1 MDIAYIIYYDEEAK
15 KNSGFIEMLK
25 SECKKYDIVL
35 EYISFEKVNLMS
47 ESSFENQFK
56 KVFFVI
62 NRTREYKLSLKFEKI
77 NVKVFHSSKITE
89 LGNNKYKTYCY
100 LKDYFEK
107 NKNEPQGEWI
117 AHTVLVKA
125 GDLNNVLNEYMGK
138 DYVIKSVDG
147 HGGSQVFLL
156 NSDST
161 KHGLYRKNSG
171 NTDGDLYIEN
181 SGNTDDDL
189 YIKKNNDNAGNN
201 IYKLLEGH
209 DCVLQKRI
217 DSDSNDIRVYIVFGK
232 IYASVLRHG
241 NDGFKSNFSL
251 GGSVEEYFPNENQK
265 KIIEKFIEA
274 FGAKQL
280 SMVGIDFILTRDGSL
295 IFNEL
300 EEMVGSRMLY
310 NCSKHD
316 IVKEYVEQIAKLQE
330 RGTV

>member
-1 MDIAYIIYYDEEAK
+1 MNIAYIIYYDEEANE
-15 KNSGFIEMLK
+15 NSGFIEMLK
-25 SECKKYDIVL
+25 SECRKYDIAL

-47 ESSFENQFK
+47 ESSFENKFK
-56 KVFFVI
+56 KIFFVI
-62 NRTREYKLSLKFEKI
+62 NRTREYKLSLRFEKI

-100 LKDYFEK
+100 LKEYFER

-117 AHTVLVKA
+117 AHTVLVKVD
-125 GDLNNVLNEYMGK
+125 DLNNVLNDYIGK

-147 HGGSQVFLL
+147 HGGSQVFSL
-156 NSDST
+156 NDDGT
-161 KHGLYRKNSG
+161 KHGSYRKNR
-171 NTDGDLYIEN
+171 
-181 SGNTDDDL
+181 
-189 YIKKNNDNAGNN
+189 DNAKNN
-201 IYKLLEGH
+201 IYKALQGH

-232 IYASVLRHG
+232 IYAAVLRHG

-251 GGSVEEYFPNENQK
+251 GGSVEEYFPDEEQK

-274 FGAKQL
+274 FGAEQL
-280 SMVGIDFILTRDGSL
+280 SMAGIDFILTRDGNL

-316 IVKEYVEQIAKLQE
+316 IVREYVEQIAKLQE

>member
-1 MDIAYIIYYDEEAK
+1 MNIAYIIYYDEEAK
-15 KNSGFIEMLK
+15 KNSGFIDMLK
-25 SECKKYDIVL
+25 SECRKYDIAI

-47 ESSFENQFK
+47 ESSFENKFK
-56 KVFFVI
+56 KIFFVI
-62 NRTREYKLSLKFEKI
+62 NRTREYKLSLRFEKI

-100 LKDYFEK
+100 LKEYFER

-117 AHTVLVKA
+117 EHTVLVKA
-125 GDLNNVLNEYMGK
+125 DDLNNVLNDYIGK

-147 HGGSQVFLL
+147 HGGSQVFSL
-156 NSDST
+156 NDDGT
-161 KHGLYRKNSG
+161 KHGSYRKNR
-171 NTDGDLYIEN
+171 
-181 SGNTDDDL
+181 
-189 YIKKNNDNAGNN
+189 DNAKNN
-201 IYKLLEGH
+201 IYKALQGH

-232 IYASVLRHG
+232 IYAAVLRHG

-251 GGSVEEYFPNENQK
+251 GGSVEEYFPDEEQK
-265 KIIEKFIEA
+265 KNIEKFIEA
-274 FGAKQL
+274 FGAEQL
-280 SMVGIDFILTRDGSL
+280 SMAGIDFILTRDGNL

-316 IVKEYVEQIAKLQE
+316 IVREYVEQIAKLQE

>member
-1 MDIAYIIYYDEEAK
+1 MNIAYIIYYDEEAK
-15 KNSGFIEMLK
+15 KNSGFIDMLK
-25 SECKKYDIVL
+25 SECRKYDIAL

-47 ESSFENQFK
+47 ESSFENKFK
-56 KVFFVI
+56 KIFFVI
-62 NRTREYKLSLKFEKI
+62 NRTREYKLSLRFEKI

-100 LKDYFEK
+100 LKEYFER

-125 GDLNNVLNEYMGK
+125 DDLNNVLNDYIGK

-147 HGGSQVFLL
+147 HGGSQVFSL
-156 NSDST
+156 NDDGT
-161 KHGLYRKNSG
+161 KHGSYRKNR
-171 NTDGDLYIEN
+171 
-181 SGNTDDDL
+181 
-189 YIKKNNDNAGNN
+189 DNEKNN
-201 IYKLLEGH
+201 IYKALQGH

-232 IYASVLRHG
+232 IYAAVLRHG

-251 GGSVEEYFPNENQK
+251 GGSVEEYFPDEEQK

-274 FGAKQL
+274 FGAEQL
-280 SMVGIDFILTRDGSL
+280 SMAGIDFILTRDGNL

-316 IVKEYVEQIAKLQE
+316 IVREYVEQIAKLQE

>member
-1 MDIAYIIYYDEEAK
+1 MNIAYIIYYDEEAK

-25 SECKKYDIVL
+25 SECRKYDIAL

-47 ESSFENQFK
+47 ESSFENKFK
-56 KVFFVI
+56 KIFFVI
-62 NRTREYKLSLKFEKI
+62 NRTREYKLSLRFEKI

-100 LKDYFEK
+100 LKEYFER

-125 GDLNNVLNEYMGK
+125 DDLNNVLNDYIGK

-147 HGGSQVFLL
+147 HGGSQVFSL
-156 NSDST
+156 NDDGT
-161 KHGLYRKNSG
+161 KHGSYRKNR
-171 NTDGDLYIEN
+171 
-181 SGNTDDDL
+181 
-189 YIKKNNDNAGNN
+189 DNAKNN
-201 IYKLLEGH
+201 IYKALQGH

-232 IYASVLRHG
+232 IYAAVLRHG

-251 GGSVEEYFPNENQK
+251 GGSVEEYFPDEEQK

-274 FGAKQL
+274 FGAEQL
-280 SMVGIDFILTRDGSL
+280 SMAGIDFILTRDGNL

-316 IVKEYVEQIAKLQE
+316 IVREYVEQIAKLQE

>member
-1 MDIAYIIYYDEEAK
+1 MNIAYIIYYDEEAK
-15 KNSGFIEMLK
+15 KNSGFIDMLK
-25 SECKKYDIVL
+25 SECRKYDIAL

-47 ESSFENQFK
+47 ESSFENKFK
-56 KVFFVI
+56 KILFVI
-62 NRTREYKLSLKFEKI
+62 NRTRECKLSLRFEKI

-100 LKDYFEK
+100 LKEYFER

-125 GDLNNVLNEYMGK
+125 DDLNNVLNDYIGK

-147 HGGSQVFLL
+147 HGGSQVFSL
-156 NSDST
+156 NDDGT
-161 KHGLYRKNSG
+161 KHGSYRKNR
-171 NTDGDLYIEN
+171 
-181 SGNTDDDL
+181 
-189 YIKKNNDNAGNN
+189 DNAKNN
-201 IYKLLEGH
+201 IYKALQGH

-232 IYASVLRHG
+232 IYAAVLRHG

-251 GGSVEEYFPNENQK
+251 GGSVEEYFPDEEQK

-274 FGAKQL
+274 FGAEQL
-280 SMVGIDFILTRDGSL
+280 SMAGIDFILTRDGNL

-316 IVKEYVEQIAKLQE
+316 IVREYVEQIAKLQE

>member
-1 MDIAYIIYYDEEAK
+1 MNIAYIIYYDEEAN

-25 SECKKYDIVL
+25 SECRKYDIAL

-47 ESSFENQFK
+47 ESSFENKFK
-56 KVFFVI
+56 KIFFVI
-62 NRTREYKLSLKFEKI
+62 NRTREYKLSLRFEKI

-100 LKDYFEK
+100 LKEYFER

-117 AHTVLVKA
+117 AYTVLVKA
-125 GDLNNVLNEYMGK
+125 DDLNNVLNDYIGK

-147 HGGSQVFLL
+147 HGGSQVFSL
-156 NSDST
+156 NDDGT
-161 KHGLYRKNSG
+161 KLGSYRKNR
-171 NTDGDLYIEN
+171 
-181 SGNTDDDL
+181 
-189 YIKKNNDNAGNN
+189 DNAKNN
-201 IYKLLEGH
+201 IYKSLQGH

-232 IYASVLRHG
+232 IYAAVLRHG

-251 GGSVEEYFPNENQK
+251 GGSVEEYFLDEEQK
-265 KIIEKFIEA
+265 KFIEKFIEA
-274 FGAKQL
+274 FGAGQL
-280 SMVGIDFILTRDGSL
+280 SMAGIDFILTRDGNL

-316 IVKEYVEQIAKLQE
+316 IVRKYVEQIAKLQE

>member
-1 MDIAYIIYYDEEAK
+1 MNIAYIIYYDEEAN

-25 SECKKYDIVL
+25 SECRKYDIAL

-47 ESSFENQFK
+47 ESSFENKFK
-56 KVFFVI
+56 KIFFVI
-62 NRTREYKLSLKFEKI
+62 NRTREYKLSLRFEKI

-100 LKDYFEK
+100 LKEYFER

-125 GDLNNVLNEYMGK
+125 DDLNNVLNDYIGK

-147 HGGSQVFLL
+147 HGGSQVFSL
-156 NSDST
+156 NDDGT
-161 KHGLYRKNSG
+161 KHGS
-171 NTDGDLYIEN
+171 
-181 SGNTDDDL
+181 
-189 YIKKNNDNAGNN
+189 YIKNRDNAKNN
-201 IYKLLEGH
+201 IYKALQGH

-232 IYASVLRHG
+232 IYAAVLRHG

-251 GGSVEEYFPNENQK
+251 GGSVEEYFPDEEQK

-274 FGAKQL
+274 FGAEQL
-280 SMVGIDFILTRDGSL
+280 SMAGIDFILTRDGNL

-316 IVKEYVEQIAKLQE
+316 IVREYVEQIAKLQE

>member
-1 MDIAYIIYYDEEAK
+1 MNIAYIIYYDEEAN

-25 SECKKYDIVL
+25 SECRKYDIAL

-47 ESSFENQFK
+47 ESSFENKFK
-56 KVFFVI
+56 KIFFVI
-62 NRTREYKLSLKFEKI
+62 NRTREYKLSLRFEKI

-100 LKDYFEK
+100 LKEYFER

-117 AHTVLVKA
+117 AHTALVKA
-125 GDLNNVLNEYMGK
+125 DDLNNVLNDYIGK

-147 HGGSQVFLL
+147 HGGSQVFSL
-156 NSDST
+156 NDDGT
-161 KHGLYRKNSG
+161 KHGSYRKNR
-171 NTDGDLYIEN
+171 
-181 SGNTDDDL
+181 
-189 YIKKNNDNAGNN
+189 DNAKNN
-201 IYKLLEGH
+201 IYKALQGH

-232 IYASVLRHG
+232 IYAAVLRHG

-251 GGSVEEYFPNENQK
+251 GGSVEEYFPDEEQK

-274 FGAKQL
+274 FGAEQL
-280 SMVGIDFILTRDGSL
+280 SMAGIDFILTRDGNL

-316 IVKEYVEQIAKLQE
+316 IVREYVEQIAKLQE

>member
-1 MDIAYIIYYDEEAK
+1 MNIAYIIYYDEEAN
-15 KNSGFIEMLK
+15 KNSGFIDMLK
-25 SECKKYDIVL
+25 SECRKYDIAL

-47 ESSFENQFK
+47 ESSFENKFK
-56 KVFFVI
+56 KIFFVI
-62 NRTREYKLSLKFEKI
+62 NRTREYKLSLRFEKI

-100 LKDYFEK
+100 LKEYFER

-125 GDLNNVLNEYMGK
+125 DDLNNVLNDYIGK

-147 HGGSQVFLL
+147 HGGSQVFSL
-156 NSDST
+156 NDDGT
-161 KHGLYRKNSG
+161 KHGSYRKNR
-171 NTDGDLYIEN
+171 
-181 SGNTDDDL
+181 
-189 YIKKNNDNAGNN
+189 DNAKNN
-201 IYKLLEGH
+201 IYKALQGH

-232 IYASVLRHG
+232 IYAAVLRHG

-251 GGSVEEYFPNENQK
+251 GGSVEEYFPDEEQK
-265 KIIEKFIEA
+265 KNIEKFIEA
-274 FGAKQL
+274 FGAEQL
-280 SMVGIDFILTRDGSL
+280 SMAGIDFILTRDGNL

-316 IVKEYVEQIAKLQE
+316 IVREYVEQIAKLQE

>member
-1 MDIAYIIYYDEEAK
+1 MNIAYIIYYDEEAK
-15 KNSGFIEMLK
+15 KNSGFIDMLK
-25 SECKKYDIVL
+25 SECRKYDIAL

-47 ESSFENQFK
+47 ESSFENKFK
-56 KVFFVI
+56 KIFFVI
-62 NRTREYKLSLKFEKI
+62 NRTREYKLSLRFEKI

-100 LKDYFEK
+100 LKEYFER

-125 GDLNNVLNEYMGK
+125 DDLNNVLNDYIGK

-147 HGGSQVFLL
+147 HGGSQVFSL
-156 NSDST
+156 NDDGT
-161 KHGLYRKNSG
+161 KHGSYRKNR
-171 NTDGDLYIEN
+171 
-181 SGNTDDDL
+181 
-189 YIKKNNDNAGNN
+189 DNAKNN
-201 IYKLLEGH
+201 IYKALQGH
-209 DCVLQKRI
+209 DCVSQKRI

-232 IYASVLRHG
+232 IYAAVLRHG

-251 GGSVEEYFPNENQK
+251 GGSVEEYFPDEEQK

-274 FGAKQL
+274 FGAEQL
-280 SMVGIDFILTRDGSL
+280 SMAGIDFILTRDGNL

-316 IVKEYVEQIAKLQE
+316 IVREYVEQIAKLQE

>member
-1 MDIAYIIYYDEEAK
+1 MNIAYIIYYDEEAK
-15 KNSGFIEMLK
+15 KNSGFIDMLK
-25 SECKKYDIVL
+25 SECRKYDIAL

-47 ESSFENQFK
+47 ESSFENKFK
-56 KVFFVI
+56 KIFFVI
-62 NRTREYKLSLKFEKI
+62 NRTREYKLSLRFEKI

-89 LGNNKYKTYCY
+89 LGNNKYKTYCC
-100 LKDYFEK
+100 LKEYFEK

-125 GDLNNVLNEYMGK
+125 DDLNNVLNDYIGK

-147 HGGSQVFLL
+147 HGGSQVFSL
-156 NSDST
+156 NDDGT
-161 KHGLYRKNSG
+161 KLGSYRKNR
-171 NTDGDLYIEN
+171 
-181 SGNTDDDL
+181 
-189 YIKKNNDNAGNN
+189 DNAKNN
-201 IYKLLEGH
+201 IYKSLQGH

-232 IYASVLRHG
+232 IYAAVLRHG

-251 GGSVEEYFPNENQK
+251 GGSVEEYFLDEEQK
-265 KIIEKFIEA
+265 KFIEKFIEA
-274 FGAKQL
+274 FGAGQL
-280 SMVGIDFILTRDGSL
+280 SMAGIDFILTRDGNL

-316 IVKEYVEQIAKLQE
+316 IVRKYVEQIAKLQE

>member
-1 MDIAYIIYYDEEAK
+1 MNIAYIIYYDEEAK
-15 KNSGFIEMLK
+15 KNSGFIDMLK
-25 SECKKYDIVL
+25 SECRKYDIAL

-47 ESSFENQFK
+47 ESSFENEFK
-56 KVFFVI
+56 KIFFVI
-62 NRTREYKLSLKFEKI
+62 NRTREYKLSLRFEKI
-77 NVKVFHSSKITE
+77 NIKVFHSSKITE
-89 LGNNKYKTYCY
+89 LGNNKYKTYCC
-100 LKDYFEK
+100 LKEYFEK

-125 GDLNNVLNEYMGK
+125 DDLNNVLNDYIGK

-147 HGGSQVFLL
+147 HGGSQVFSL
-156 NSDST
+156 NDDGT
-161 KHGLYRKNSG
+161 KLGSYRKNR
-171 NTDGDLYIEN
+171 
-181 SGNTDDDL
+181 
-189 YIKKNNDNAGNN
+189 DNAKNN
-201 IYKLLEGH
+201 IYKSLQGH

-232 IYASVLRHG
+232 IYAAVLRHG

-251 GGSVEEYFPNENQK
+251 GGSVEEYFLDEEQK
-265 KIIEKFIEA
+265 KFIEKFIEA
-274 FGAKQL
+274 FGAGQL
-280 SMVGIDFILTRDGSL
+280 SMAGIDFIMTRDGNL

-316 IVKEYVEQIAKLQE
+316 IVRKYVEQIAKLQE

>member
-1 MDIAYIIYYDEEAK
+1 MNIPYIIYYDEQAN

-25 SECKKYDIVL
+25 SECRKYDIAL

-47 ESSFENQFK
+47 ESSFENKFK
-56 KVFFVI
+56 KIFFVI
-62 NRTREYKLSLKFEKI
+62 NRTREYKLSLRFEKI

-100 LKDYFEK
+100 LKEYFER

-125 GDLNNVLNEYMGK
+125 DDLNNVLNDYIGK

-147 HGGSQVFLL
+147 HGGSQVFSL
-156 NSDST
+156 NDDGT
-161 KHGLYRKNSG
+161 KHGSYRKNR
-171 NTDGDLYIEN
+171 
-181 SGNTDDDL
+181 
-189 YIKKNNDNAGNN
+189 DNAKNN
-201 IYKLLEGH
+201 IYKALQGH

-232 IYASVLRHG
+232 IYAAVLRHG

-251 GGSVEEYFPNENQK
+251 GGSVEEYFPDEEQK

-274 FGAKQL
+274 FGAEQL
-280 SMVGIDFILTRDGSL
+280 SMAGIDFILTRDGNL

-316 IVKEYVEQIAKLQE
+316 IVREYVEQIAKLQE

>member
-1 MDIAYIIYYDEEAK
+1 MNIAYIIYYDEEAN

-25 SECKKYDIVL
+25 SECRKYDIAL

-47 ESSFENQFK
+47 ESSFENKFK
-56 KVFFVI
+56 KIFFVI

-100 LKDYFEK
+100 LKEYFER

-125 GDLNNVLNEYMGK
+125 DDLNNVLNDYIGK

-147 HGGSQVFLL
+147 HGGSQVFSL
-156 NSDST
+156 NDDGT
-161 KHGLYRKNSG
+161 KHGSYRKNR
-171 NTDGDLYIEN
+171 
-181 SGNTDDDL
+181 
-189 YIKKNNDNAGNN
+189 DNAKNN
-201 IYKLLEGH
+201 IYKVLQGH

-232 IYASVLRHG
+232 IYAAVLRHG

-251 GGSVEEYFPNENQK
+251 GGSVEEYFPDEEQK

-274 FGAKQL
+274 FGAEQL
-280 SMVGIDFILTRDGSL
+280 SMAGIDFILTRDGNL

-316 IVKEYVEQIAKLQE
+316 IVREYVEQIAKLQE

>member
-1 MDIAYIIYYDEEAK
+1 MNIAYIIYYDEEAN
-15 KNSGFIEMLK
+15 KNSGFIDMLK
-25 SECKKYDIVL
+25 SECRKYDIAL

-47 ESSFENQFK
+47 ESSFENKFK
-56 KVFFVI
+56 KIFFVI
-62 NRTREYKLSLKFEKI
+62 NRTREYKLSLRFEKI

-100 LKDYFEK
+100 LKEYFER

-125 GDLNNVLNEYMGK
+125 DDLNNVLNDYIGK

-147 HGGSQVFLL
+147 HGGSQVFSL
-156 NSDST
+156 NDDGT
-161 KHGLYRKNSG
+161 KLGLYRKNR
-171 NTDGDLYIEN
+171 
-181 SGNTDDDL
+181 
-189 YIKKNNDNAGNN
+189 DNAKNN
-201 IYKLLEGH
+201 IYKALQGH

-217 DSDSNDIRVYIVFGK
+217 DSDSNDIRLYIVFGK
-232 IYASVLRHG
+232 IYAAVLRHG

-251 GGSVEEYFPNENQK
+251 GGSVEEYFPDEEQK

-274 FGAKQL
+274 FGAEQL
-280 SMVGIDFILTRDGSL
+280 SMAGIDFILTRDGNL

-316 IVKEYVEQIAKLQE
+316 IVREYVEQIAKLQE

>member
-1 MDIAYIIYYDEEAK
+1 MNIAYIIYYDEEAN

-25 SECKKYDIVL
+25 SECRKYDIAL

-47 ESSFENQFK
+47 ESSFENKFK
-56 KVFFVI
+56 KIFFVI
-62 NRTREYKLSLKFEKI
+62 NRTREYKLSLRFEKI
-77 NVKVFHSSKITE
+77 NVKVFHSPKITE

-100 LKDYFEK
+100 LKEYFER

-125 GDLNNVLNEYMGK
+125 DDLNNVLNDYIGK

-147 HGGSQVFLL
+147 HGGSQVFSL
-156 NSDST
+156 NDDGT
-161 KHGLYRKNSG
+161 KHGSYRKNR
-171 NTDGDLYIEN
+171 
-181 SGNTDDDL
+181 
-189 YIKKNNDNAGNN
+189 DNAKNN
-201 IYKLLEGH
+201 IYKALQGH

-232 IYASVLRHG
+232 IYAAVLRHG

-251 GGSVEEYFPNENQK
+251 GGSVEEYFPDEEQK

-274 FGAKQL
+274 FGAEQL
-280 SMVGIDFILTRDGSL
+280 SMAGIDFILTRDGNL

-316 IVKEYVEQIAKLQE
+316 IVREYVEQIAKLQE

>member
-1 MDIAYIIYYDEEAK
+1 MNIAYIIYYDEEAK
-15 KNSGFIEMLK
+15 KNSGFIDMLK
-25 SECKKYDIVL
+25 SECRKYDIAL

-47 ESSFENQFK
+47 ESSFENKFK
-56 KVFFVI
+56 KIFFVI
-62 NRTREYKLSLKFEKI
+62 NRTREYKLSLRFEKI

-100 LKDYFEK
+100 LKEYFER

-125 GDLNNVLNEYMGK
+125 DDLNNVLNDYIGK
-138 DYVIKSVDG
+138 EYVIKSVDG
-147 HGGSQVFLL
+147 HGGSQVFSL
-156 NSDST
+156 NDDGT
-161 KHGLYRKNSG
+161 KLGSYRKNR
-171 NTDGDLYIEN
+171 
-181 SGNTDDDL
+181 
-189 YIKKNNDNAGNN
+189 DNAKNN
-201 IYKLLEGH
+201 IYKALQGH

-232 IYASVLRHG
+232 IYAAVLRHG

-251 GGSVEEYFPNENQK
+251 GGSVEEYFPDEEQK

-274 FGAKQL
+274 FGAEQL
-280 SMVGIDFILTRDGSL
+280 SMAGIDFILTRDGNL

-316 IVKEYVEQIAKLQE
+316 IVREYVEQIAKLQE

>member
-1 MDIAYIIYYDEEAK
+1 MNIAYIIYYDEEAN
-15 KNSGFIEMLK
+15 KNSGFIDMLK
-25 SECKKYDIVL
+25 SECRKYDIAL

-47 ESSFENQFK
+47 ESSFENKFK
-56 KVFFVI
+56 KIFFVI
-62 NRTREYKLSLKFEKI
+62 NRTREYKLSLRFEKI

-100 LKDYFEK
+100 LKEYFER

-125 GDLNNVLNEYMGK
+125 DDLNNVLNDYIGK

-147 HGGSQVFLL
+147 HGGSQVFSL
-156 NSDST
+156 NDDGT
-161 KHGLYRKNSG
+161 KHGSYRKNR
-171 NTDGDLYIEN
+171 
-181 SGNTDDDL
+181 
-189 YIKKNNDNAGNN
+189 DNAKNN
-201 IYKLLEGH
+201 IYKALQGH

-232 IYASVLRHG
+232 IYAAVLRHG

-251 GGSVEEYFPNENQK
+251 GGSVEEYFPDEEQK

-274 FGAKQL
+274 FGAEQL
-280 SMVGIDFILTRDGSL
+280 SMAGIDFILTRDGNL

-316 IVKEYVEQIAKLQE
+316 IVREYVEQIAKLQE

>member
-1 MDIAYIIYYDEEAK
+1 MNIAYIIYYDEEAN

-25 SECKKYDIVL
+25 SECRKYDIAL

-47 ESSFENQFK
+47 ESSFENKFK
-56 KVFFVI
+56 KIFFVI
-62 NRTREYKLSLKFEKI
+62 NRTREYKLSLRFEKI

-100 LKDYFEK
+100 LKEYFER

-125 GDLNNVLNEYMGK
+125 DDLNNVLNDYIGK

-147 HGGSQVFLL
+147 HGGSQVFSL
-156 NSDST
+156 NDDGT
-161 KHGLYRKNSG
+161 KHGSYRKNR
-171 NTDGDLYIEN
+171 
-181 SGNTDDDL
+181 
-189 YIKKNNDNAGNN
+189 DNAKNN
-201 IYKLLEGH
+201 IYKALQGH

-232 IYASVLRHG
+232 IYAAVLRHG

-251 GGSVEEYFPNENQK
+251 GGSVEEYFPDEEQK
-265 KIIEKFIEA
+265 KFIEKFIKA
-274 FGAKQL
+274 FGAGQL
-280 SMVGIDFILTRDGSL
+280 SMAGIDFILTRDGNL

-316 IVKEYVEQIAKLQE
+316 IVREYVEQIAKLQE

>member
-1 MDIAYIIYYDEEAK
+1 MNIAYIIYYDEEAN

-25 SECKKYDIVL
+25 SECRKYDIAL

-47 ESSFENQFK
+47 ESSFENKFK
-56 KVFFVI
+56 KIFFVI
-62 NRTREYKLSLKFEKI
+62 NRTREYKLSLRFEKI

-100 LKDYFEK
+100 LKEYFER

-125 GDLNNVLNEYMGK
+125 DDLNNVLNDYIGK

-147 HGGSQVFLL
+147 HGGSQVFSL
-156 NSDST
+156 NDDGT
-161 KHGLYRKNSG
+161 KHGSYRKNR
-171 NTDGDLYIEN
+171 
-181 SGNTDDDL
+181 
-189 YIKKNNDNAGNN
+189 DNAKNN
-201 IYKLLEGH
+201 IYKALQGH
-209 DCVLQKRI
+209 NCVLQKRI

-232 IYASVLRHG
+232 IYAAVLRHG

-251 GGSVEEYFPNENQK
+251 GGSVEEYFLDEEQK
-265 KIIEKFIEA
+265 KFIEKFIEA
-274 FGAKQL
+274 FGAGQL
-280 SMVGIDFILTRDGSL
+280 SMAGIDFILTRDGNL

-316 IVKEYVEQIAKLQE
+316 IVRKYVEQIAKLQE

>member
-1 MDIAYIIYYDEEAK
+1 MNIAYIIYYDEEAK
-15 KNSGFIEMLK
+15 KNSGFIDMLK
-25 SECKKYDIVL
+25 SECRKYDIAI

-47 ESSFENQFK
+47 ESSFENKFK
-56 KVFFVI
+56 KIFFVI
-62 NRTREYKLSLKFEKI
+62 NRTREYKLSLRFEKI

-100 LKDYFEK
+100 LKEYFER

-125 GDLNNVLNEYMGK
+125 DDLNNVLNDYIGK

-147 HGGSQVFLL
+147 HGGSQVFSL
-156 NSDST
+156 NDDGT
-161 KHGLYRKNSG
+161 KHGSYRKNR
-171 NTDGDLYIEN
+171 
-181 SGNTDDDL
+181 
-189 YIKKNNDNAGNN
+189 DNEKNN
-201 IYKLLEGH
+201 IYKALQGH

-232 IYASVLRHG
+232 IYAAVLRHG

-251 GGSVEEYFPNENQK
+251 GGSVEEYFPDEEQK

-274 FGAKQL
+274 FGAEQL
-280 SMVGIDFILTRDGSL
+280 SMAGIDFILTRDGNL

-316 IVKEYVEQIAKLQE
+316 IVREYVEQIAKLQE

>member
-1 MDIAYIIYYDEEAK
+1 MNIAYIIYYDEEAN

-25 SECKKYDIVL
+25 SECRKYDIAL

-47 ESSFENQFK
+47 ESSFENKFK
-56 KVFFVI
+56 KIFFVI
-62 NRTREYKLSLKFEKI
+62 NRTREYKLSLRFEKI

-100 LKDYFEK
+100 LKEYFER

-125 GDLNNVLNEYMGK
+125 DDLNNVLNDYIGK

-147 HGGSQVFLL
+147 HGGSQVFSL
-156 NSDST
+156 NDDGT
-161 KHGLYRKNSG
+161 KHGSYRKNR
-171 NTDGDLYIEN
+171 
-181 SGNTDDDL
+181 
-189 YIKKNNDNAGNN
+189 DNAKNN
-201 IYKLLEGH
+201 IYKALQGH

-232 IYASVLRHG
+232 IYAAVLRHG

-251 GGSVEEYFPNENQK
+251 GGSVEEYFPDEEQK

-274 FGAKQL
+274 FGAEQL
-280 SMVGIDFILTRDGSL
+280 SMAGIDFILTRDGNL

-316 IVKEYVEQIAKLQE
+316 IVREYVEQIAKLQE

>member
-1 MDIAYIIYYDEEAK
+1 MNIAYIIYYDEEAN

-25 SECKKYDIVL
+25 SECRKYDIAL

-47 ESSFENQFK
+47 ESSFENKFK
-56 KVFFVI
+56 KIFFVI
-62 NRTREYKLSLKFEKI
+62 NRTREYKLSLRFEKI
-77 NVKVFHSSKITE
+77 NVIVFHSSKITE

-100 LKDYFEK
+100 LKEYFER

-117 AHTVLVKA
+117 AHTVLVKVD
-125 GDLNNVLNEYMGK
+125 DLNNVLNDYIGK

-147 HGGSQVFLL
+147 HGGSQVFSL
-156 NSDST
+156 NDDGT
-161 KHGLYRKNSG
+161 KHGSYRKNR
-171 NTDGDLYIEN
+171 
-181 SGNTDDDL
+181 
-189 YIKKNNDNAGNN
+189 DNAKNN
-201 IYKLLEGH
+201 IYKALQGH

-232 IYASVLRHG
+232 IYAAVLRHG

-251 GGSVEEYFPNENQK
+251 GGSVEEYFPDEEQK

-274 FGAKQL
+274 FGAEQL
-280 SMVGIDFILTRDGSL
+280 SMAGIDFILTRDGNL

-316 IVKEYVEQIAKLQE
+316 IVREYVEQIAKLQE

>member
-1 MDIAYIIYYDEEAK
+1 MNIAYIIYYDEEAK

-25 SECKKYDIVL
+25 SECRKYDIAL

-47 ESSFENQFK
+47 ENSFENKFK
-56 KVFFVI
+56 KIFFVI
-62 NRTREYKLSLKFEKI
+62 NRTREYKLSLRFEKI
-77 NVKVFHSSKITE
+77 NVKVFHSSKITG

-100 LKDYFEK
+100 LKEYFER

-125 GDLNNVLNEYMGK
+125 DDLNNVLNDYIGK

-147 HGGSQVFLL
+147 HGGSQVFSL
-156 NSDST
+156 NDDGT
-161 KHGLYRKNSG
+161 KHGSYRKNR
-171 NTDGDLYIEN
+171 
-181 SGNTDDDL
+181 
-189 YIKKNNDNAGNN
+189 DNAKNN
-201 IYKLLEGH
+201 IYKALQGH

-232 IYASVLRHG
+232 IYAAVLRHG

-251 GGSVEEYFPNENQK
+251 GGSVEEYFPDEEQK
-265 KIIEKFIEA
+265 KFIEKFIKA
-274 FGAKQL
+274 FGAGQL
-280 SMVGIDFILTRDGSL
+280 SMAGIDFILTRDGNL

-316 IVKEYVEQIAKLQE
+316 IVREYVEQIAKLQE

>member
-1 MDIAYIIYYDEEAK
+1 MNIAYIIYYDEEAK

-25 SECKKYDIVL
+25 SECRKYDIAL

-47 ESSFENQFK
+47 ESSFENKFK
-56 KVFFVI
+56 KIFFVI
-62 NRTREYKLSLKFEKI
+62 NRTREYKLSLRFEKI

-100 LKDYFEK
+100 LKEYFER

-125 GDLNNVLNEYMGK
+125 DDLNNVLNDYIGK

-147 HGGSQVFLL
+147 HGGSQVFSL
-156 NSDST
+156 NDDGT
-161 KHGLYRKNSG
+161 KHGSYRKNR
-171 NTDGDLYIEN
+171 
-181 SGNTDDDL
+181 
-189 YIKKNNDNAGNN
+189 DNAKNN
-201 IYKLLEGH
+201 IYKALQAH

-232 IYASVLRHG
+232 IYAAVLRHG

-251 GGSVEEYFPNENQK
+251 GGSVEEYFPDEEQK
-265 KIIEKFIEA
+265 KFIEKFIKA
-274 FGAKQL
+274 FGAGQL
-280 SMVGIDFILTRDGSL
+280 SMAGIDFILTRDGNL
-295 IFNEL
+295 IFNEI

-310 NCSKHD
+310 STGSRNDS
-316 IVKEYVEQIAKLQE
+316 YS
-330 RGTV
+330 

>member
-1 MDIAYIIYYDEEAK
+1 MNIAYIIYYDEEAN

-25 SECKKYDIVL
+25 SECRKYDIAL

-47 ESSFENQFK
+47 ESSFENKFK
-56 KVFFVI
+56 KIFFVI
-62 NRTREYKLSLKFEKI
+62 NRTREYKLSLRFEKI

-100 LKDYFEK
+100 LKEYFER

-125 GDLNNVLNEYMGK
+125 DDLNNVLNDYIGK

-147 HGGSQVFLL
+147 HGGSQVFSL
-156 NSDST
+156 NDDGT
-161 KHGLYRKNSG
+161 KLGSYRKNR
-171 NTDGDLYIEN
+171 
-181 SGNTDDDL
+181 
-189 YIKKNNDNAGNN
+189 DNAKNN
-201 IYKLLEGH
+201 IYKALQGH

-232 IYASVLRHG
+232 IYAAVLRHG

-251 GGSVEEYFPNENQK
+251 GGSVEEYFPDEEQK
-265 KIIEKFIEA
+265 KFIEKFIKA
-274 FGAKQL
+274 FGAGQL
-280 SMVGIDFILTRDGSL
+280 SMAGIDFILTRDGNL
-295 IFNEL
+295 IFNEI

-316 IVKEYVEQIAKLQE
+316 IVREYVEQIAKLQE

>member
-1 MDIAYIIYYDEEAK
+1 MNIAYIIYYDEEAN
-15 KNSGFIEMLK
+15 KNSGFIDMLK
-25 SECKKYDIVL
+25 SECRKYDIAL

-47 ESSFENQFK
+47 ESSFENKFK
-56 KVFFVI
+56 KIFFVI
-62 NRTREYKLSLKFEKI
+62 NRTREYKLSLRFEKI

-100 LKDYFEK
+100 LKEYFER

-125 GDLNNVLNEYMGK
+125 DDLNNVLNDYIGK

-147 HGGSQVFLL
+147 HGGSQVFSL
-156 NSDST
+156 NDDGT
-161 KHGLYRKNSG
+161 KLGSYRKNR
-171 NTDGDLYIEN
+171 
-181 SGNTDDDL
+181 
-189 YIKKNNDNAGNN
+189 DNAKNN
-201 IYKLLEGH
+201 IYKALQGH

-232 IYASVLRHG
+232 IYAAVLRHG

-251 GGSVEEYFPNENQK
+251 GGSVEEYFPDEEQK

-274 FGAKQL
+274 FGAEQL
-280 SMVGIDFILTRDGSL
+280 SMAGIDFILTRDGNL

-316 IVKEYVEQIAKLQE
+316 IVREYVEQIAKLQE

>member
-1 MDIAYIIYYDEEAK
+1 MNNAYIIYYDEEAK
-15 KNSGFIEMLK
+15 KNSGFIDMLK
-25 SECKKYDIVL
+25 SECRKYDIAI

-47 ESSFENQFK
+47 ESSFENKFK
-56 KVFFVI
+56 KIFFVI
-62 NRTREYKLSLKFEKI
+62 NRTREYKLSLRFEKI

-100 LKDYFEK
+100 LKEYFER

-125 GDLNNVLNEYMGK
+125 DDLNNVLNDYIGK

-147 HGGSQVFLL
+147 HGGSQVFSL
-156 NSDST
+156 NDDGT
-161 KHGLYRKNSG
+161 KHGSYRKNR
-171 NTDGDLYIEN
+171 
-181 SGNTDDDL
+181 
-189 YIKKNNDNAGNN
+189 DNAKNN
-201 IYKLLEGH
+201 IYKALQGH

-232 IYASVLRHG
+232 IYAAVLRHG

-251 GGSVEEYFPNENQK
+251 GGSVEEYFPDEEQK
-265 KIIEKFIEA
+265 KNIEKFIEA
-274 FGAKQL
+274 FGAEQL
-280 SMVGIDFILTRDGSL
+280 SMAGIDFILTRDGNL

-316 IVKEYVEQIAKLQE
+316 IVREYVEQIAKLQE

>member
-1 MDIAYIIYYDEEAK
+1 MNIAYIIYYDEEAK
-15 KNSGFIEMLK
+15 KNSGFIDMLK
-25 SECKKYDIVL
+25 SECRKYDIAL

-47 ESSFENQFK
+47 ESSFENKFK
-56 KVFFVI
+56 KIFFVI
-62 NRTREYKLSLKFEKI
+62 NRTREYKLSLRFEKI

-89 LGNNKYKTYCY
+89 LGNNKYKTYCC
-100 LKDYFEK
+100 LKEYFEK

-125 GDLNNVLNEYMGK
+125 DDLNNVLNDYIGK

-147 HGGSQVFLL
+147 HGGSQVFSL
-156 NSDST
+156 NDDGT
-161 KHGLYRKNSG
+161 KLGSY
-171 NTDGDLYIEN
+171 
-181 SGNTDDDL
+181 
-189 YIKKNNDNAGNN
+189 KKNRDNAKNN
-201 IYKLLEGH
+201 IYKSLQGH

-232 IYASVLRHG
+232 IYAAVLRHG

-251 GGSVEEYFPNENQK
+251 GGSVEEYFLDEEQK
-265 KIIEKFIEA
+265 KFIEKFIEA
-274 FGAKQL
+274 FGAGQL
-280 SMVGIDFILTRDGSL
+280 SMAGIDFIMTRDGNL

-316 IVKEYVEQIAKLQE
+316 IVRKYVEQIAKLQE

>member
-1 MDIAYIIYYDEEAK
+1 MNIAYIIYYDEEAK

-25 SECKKYDIVL
+25 SECRKYDIAL
-35 EYISFEKVNLMS
+35 EYISFEKVNLIS
-47 ESSFENQFK
+47 ESSFENKFK
-56 KVFFVI
+56 KIFFVI
-62 NRTREYKLSLKFEKI
+62 NRTREYKLSLRFEKI

-100 LKDYFEK
+100 LKEYFER

-125 GDLNNVLNEYMGK
+125 DDLNNVLNDYIGK

-147 HGGSQVFLL
+147 HGGSQVFSL
-156 NSDST
+156 NDDGT
-161 KHGLYRKNSG
+161 KLGSYRKNR
-171 NTDGDLYIEN
+171 
-181 SGNTDDDL
+181 
-189 YIKKNNDNAGNN
+189 DNAKNN
-201 IYKLLEGH
+201 IYKSLQGH

-232 IYASVLRHG
+232 IYAAVLRHG

-251 GGSVEEYFPNENQK
+251 GGSVEEYFLDEEQK
-265 KIIEKFIEA
+265 KFIEKFIEA
-274 FGAKQL
+274 FGAGQL
-280 SMVGIDFILTRDGSL
+280 SMAGIDFILTRDGNL

-316 IVKEYVEQIAKLQE
+316 IVRKYVEQIAKLQE

>member
-1 MDIAYIIYYDEEAK
+1 MNIAYIIYYDEEAK

-25 SECKKYDIVL
+25 SECRKYDIAL

-47 ESSFENQFK
+47 ESSFENKFK
-56 KVFFVI
+56 KIFFVI
-62 NRTREYKLSLKFEKI
+62 NRTREYKLSLRFEKI

-100 LKDYFEK
+100 LKEYFER

-117 AHTVLVKA
+117 EHTVLVKTD
-125 GDLNNVLNEYMGK
+125 DLNNILNDYIGK

-147 HGGSQVFLL
+147 HGGSQVFSL
-156 NSDST
+156 NDDGT
-161 KHGLYRKNSG
+161 KHGSYRKNR
-171 NTDGDLYIEN
+171 
-181 SGNTDDDL
+181 
-189 YIKKNNDNAGNN
+189 DNAKNN
-201 IYKLLEGH
+201 IYKALQGH

-232 IYASVLRHG
+232 IYAAVLRHG

-251 GGSVEEYFPNENQK
+251 GGSVEEYFPDEEQK
-265 KIIEKFIEA
+265 KFIEKFIKA
-274 FGAKQL
+274 FGAGQL
-280 SMVGIDFILTRDGSL
+280 SMAGIDFILTRDGNL
-295 IFNEL
+295 IFNEI

-316 IVKEYVEQIAKLQE
+316 IVREYVEQIVKLQE

>member
-1 MDIAYIIYYDEEAK
+1 MNIAYIIYYDEEAN

-25 SECKKYDIVL
+25 SECRKYDIAL

-47 ESSFENQFK
+47 ESSFENKFK
-56 KVFFVI
+56 KIFFVI
-62 NRTREYKLSLKFEKI
+62 NRTREYKLSLRFEKI

-100 LKDYFEK
+100 LKEYFER

-125 GDLNNVLNEYMGK
+125 DDLNNVLNDYIGK

-147 HGGSQVFLL
+147 HGGSQVFSL
-156 NSDST
+156 NDDGT
-161 KHGLYRKNSG
+161 KHGSYRKNR
-171 NTDGDLYIEN
+171 
-181 SGNTDDDL
+181 
-189 YIKKNNDNAGNN
+189 DNAKNN
-201 IYKLLEGH
+201 IYKALQGH

-232 IYASVLRHG
+232 IYAAVLRHG

-251 GGSVEEYFPNENQK
+251 GGSVEEYFPDEEQK
-265 KIIEKFIEA
+265 KIIKKFIEA
-274 FGAKQL
+274 FGAEQL
-280 SMVGIDFILTRDGSL
+280 SMAGIDFILTRDGNL

-316 IVKEYVEQIAKLQE
+316 IVREYVEQIAKLQE

>member
-1 MDIAYIIYYDEEAK
+1 MNIAYIIYYDEEAK
-15 KNSGFIEMLK
+15 KNSGFIDMLK
-25 SECKKYDIVL
+25 SECRKYDIAL

-47 ESSFENQFK
+47 ESSFENKFK
-56 KVFFVI
+56 KIFFVI
-62 NRTREYKLSLKFEKI
+62 NRTREYKLSLRFEKI

-100 LKDYFEK
+100 LKEYFER

-125 GDLNNVLNEYMGK
+125 DDLNNVLNDYIGK

-147 HGGSQVFLL
+147 HGGSQVFSL
-156 NSDST
+156 NDDGT
-161 KHGLYRKNSG
+161 KLGSYRKNR
-171 NTDGDLYIEN
+171 
-181 SGNTDDDL
+181 
-189 YIKKNNDNAGNN
+189 DNAKNN
-201 IYKLLEGH
+201 IYKALQGH

-232 IYASVLRHG
+232 IYAAVLRHG

-251 GGSVEEYFPNENQK
+251 GGSVEEYFPDEEQK

-274 FGAKQL
+274 FGAEQL
-280 SMVGIDFILTRDGSL
+280 SMAGIDFILTRDGNL

-316 IVKEYVEQIAKLQE
+316 IVREYVEQIAKLQE

>member
-1 MDIAYIIYYDEEAK
+1 MNIAYIIYYDEEAK
-15 KNSGFIEMLK
+15 KNSGFIDMLK
-25 SECKKYDIVL
+25 SECRKYDIAI

-47 ESSFENQFK
+47 ESSFENKFK
-56 KVFFVI
+56 KIFFVI
-62 NRTREYKLSLKFEKI
+62 NRTREYKLSLRFEKI

-100 LKDYFEK
+100 LKEYFER

-125 GDLNNVLNEYMGK
+125 DDLNNVLNDYIGQ

-147 HGGSQVFLL
+147 HGGSQVFSL
-156 NSDST
+156 NDDGT
-161 KHGLYRKNSG
+161 KHGSYRKNR
-171 NTDGDLYIEN
+171 
-181 SGNTDDDL
+181 
-189 YIKKNNDNAGNN
+189 DNAKNN
-201 IYKLLEGH
+201 IYKALQGH

-232 IYASVLRHG
+232 IYAAVLRHG

-251 GGSVEEYFPNENQK
+251 GGSVEEYFPDEEQK
-265 KIIEKFIEA
+265 KNIEKFIEA
-274 FGAKQL
+274 FGAEQL
-280 SMVGIDFILTRDGSL
+280 SMAGIDFILTRDGNL

-316 IVKEYVEQIAKLQE
+316 IVREYVEQIAKLQE

>member
-1 MDIAYIIYYDEEAK
+1 MNIAYIIYYDEEAK
-15 KNSGFIEMLK
+15 KNSGFIDMLK
-25 SECKKYDIVL
+25 SECRKYDIAI

-47 ESSFENQFK
+47 ESSFENKFK
-56 KVFFVI
+56 KIFFVI
-62 NRTREYKLSLKFEKI
+62 NRTREYKLSLRFEKI

-89 LGNNKYKTYCY
+89 LGNNKYKTYCC
-100 LKDYFEK
+100 LKEYFEK

-125 GDLNNVLNEYMGK
+125 DDLNNVLNDYIGK

-147 HGGSQVFLL
+147 HGGSQVFSL
-156 NSDST
+156 NDDGT
-161 KHGLYRKNSG
+161 KLGSYRKNR
-171 NTDGDLYIEN
+171 
-181 SGNTDDDL
+181 
-189 YIKKNNDNAGNN
+189 DNAKNN
-201 IYKLLEGH
+201 IYKSLQGH

-232 IYASVLRHG
+232 IYAAVLRHG

-251 GGSVEEYFPNENQK
+251 GGSVEEYFLDEEQK
-265 KIIEKFIEA
+265 KFIEKFIEA
-274 FGAKQL
+274 FGAGQL
-280 SMVGIDFILTRDGSL
+280 SMAGIDFILTRDGNL

-316 IVKEYVEQIAKLQE
+316 IVRKYVEQIAKLQE

>member
-1 MDIAYIIYYDEEAK
+1 MNIAYIIYYDEEAN

-25 SECKKYDIVL
+25 SECRKYDIAL

-47 ESSFENQFK
+47 ESSFENKFK
-56 KVFFVI
+56 KIFFVI
-62 NRTREYKLSLKFEKI
+62 NRTREYKLSLRFEKI

-100 LKDYFEK
+100 LKEYFER

-125 GDLNNVLNEYMGK
+125 DDLNNVLNDYIGK

-147 HGGSQVFLL
+147 HGGSQVFSL
-156 NSDST
+156 NDDGT
-161 KHGLYRKNSG
+161 KHGSYRKNR
-171 NTDGDLYIEN
+171 
-181 SGNTDDDL
+181 
-189 YIKKNNDNAGNN
+189 DNAKNN
-201 IYKLLEGH
+201 IYKALQGH

-232 IYASVLRHG
+232 IYAAVLRHG

-251 GGSVEEYFPNENQK
+251 GGSVEEYFPDEEQK

-274 FGAKQL
+274 FGAEQL
-280 SMVGIDFILTRDGSL
+280 SMVGIDFILTRDGNL

-316 IVKEYVEQIAKLQE
+316 IVREYVEQIAKLQE